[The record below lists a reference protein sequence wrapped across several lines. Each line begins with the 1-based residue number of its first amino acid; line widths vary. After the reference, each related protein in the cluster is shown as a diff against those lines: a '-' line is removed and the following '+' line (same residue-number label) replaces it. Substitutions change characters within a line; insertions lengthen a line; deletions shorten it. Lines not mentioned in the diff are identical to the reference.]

1 MIISKLE
8 HPDFIYYDLHSEE
21 VYSNYINNT
30 NAGIYADRLQYT
42 TLERI
47 KKQIISVDST
57 KNLIFDFK
65 NINDIQLNLNSF
77 FTDLKKKSF
86 KILFLNITNNLIKQ
100 LEFNSITNIKNEE
113 INIQVFD
120 IYKRIPKEV
129 EGFKCF
135 YLFENE
141 LDVFFKNDMNIFDE
155 IFNKKFKE
163 ELKNCREDYTE
174 PHSSSFVYLSSYFNI
189 RKLVSHNKGFAF
201 YSIYKLAIKIIY
213 ESRQSSAGKTFLSNC
228 NIEEF
233 NKPILVCQSLT
244 SSYIVSILANMLNFD
259 VLILDKIGP
268 INKIYNTLNK
278 NIIEDKDY
286 IVVSDLVC
294 LGTEI
299 KIAKNIIE
307 FLGGNYL
314 GNVSLIK
321 TETLKSKD
329 IYKENATLAIFSI
342 DKANNKELGYY
353 ISTNLEPENILTL
366 TTE

>member
-8 HPDFIYYDLHSEE
+8 HSDFIYYDLHSEE

-30 NAGIYADRLQYT
+30 NAGIYADRLT
-42 TLERI
+42 SNTLDRI
-47 KKQIISVDST
+47 IKQLDGDHNS
-57 KNLIFDFK
+57 KNIVFDFK
-65 NINDIQLNLNSF
+65 NINAVQPTLNSNF
-77 FTDLKKKSF
+77 NELLIEGY
-86 KILFLNITNNLIKQ
+86 KIIFLNITKKNVEDIGYKKIDNV
-100 LEFNSITNIKNEE
+100 NNIKKKLS
-113 INIQVFD
+113 IFD
-120 IYKRIPKEV
+120 IYKSSSIEV
-129 EGFKCF
+129 DGFEYF
-135 YLFENE
+135 YLHKDNV
-141 LDVFFKNDMNIFDE
+141 LDIVHSNLEIFDE
-155 IFNKKFKE
+155 IFNNKFQE
-163 ELKNCREDYTE
+163 ELKKCREDYTE

-189 RKLVSHNKGFAF
+189 RKLISHNKGFAF
-201 YSIYKLAIKIIY
+201 YSIYKLAIRIMY
-213 ESRQSSAGKTFLSNC
+213 ESRQSAGKTFLSNC

-286 IVVSDLVC
+286 IIVSDLVC

-299 KIAKNIIE
+299 KIAKNIIQ

-321 TETLKSKD
+321 TETLESKH

-342 DKANNKELGYY
+342 DKTNNKELDYY
-353 ISTNLEPENILTL
+353 ISTNLESKQLND
-366 TTE
+366 

>member
-21 VYSNYINNT
+21 VYSNYINQT
-30 NAGIYADRLQYT
+30 NEGIYADRLHSI

-47 KKQIISVDST
+47 KDQLSLDDNT

-65 NINDIQLNLNSF
+65 NISDTQPNLHSYF
-77 FTDLKKKSF
+77 GDLKNNRF
-86 KILFLNITNNLIKQ
+86 KILFLNITKDLIKQ
-100 LEFNSITNIKNEE
+100 LEFNSIRNEKNIED
-113 INIQVFD
+113 NIQVFD
-120 IYKRIPKEV
+120 TYTRIPKEE
-129 EGFKCF
+129 EGYKCF

-141 LDVFFKNDMNIFDE
+141 SEVFFNDDFNIFDE

-163 ELKNCREDYTE
+163 ELKKCREDYTE

-201 YSIYKLAIKIIY
+201 YSIYKLAIRIIY
-213 ESRQSSAGKTFLSNC
+213 ESRQSAWKTFLSNC

-233 NKPILVCQSLT
+233 NKPTLVCQSLT

-286 IVVSDLVC
+286 IIVSDLVC

-299 KIAKNIIE
+299 KIAK
-307 FLGGNYL
+307 
-314 GNVSLIK
+314 
-321 TETLKSKD
+321 
-329 IYKENATLAIFSI
+329 
-342 DKANNKELGYY
+342 
-353 ISTNLEPENILTL
+353 ISFNF
-366 TTE
+366 